1 VEDHDILP
9 LLRSAIERGDVEVS
23 LDVKRQHHVD
33 SPLYR
38 DSDSSP
44 FIYLSMAVI
53 GAAGW
58 FYGWQAAVGVF
69 VAASALYIVGVRRF
83 VAARMRKRLMSAV
96 LTDPEQFR
104 KAWKLKGLSFRHTAT
119 GTVCESPDGLW
130 RSFAIERC
138 R

>member
-1 VEDHDILP
+1 MDDQEILP
-9 LLRSAIERGDVEVS
+9 LLRAAIERGDVDVS

-44 FIYLSMAVI
+44 FIYISMLLI
-53 GAAGW
+53 GAATW
-58 FYGWQAAVGVF
+58 FYGWQVGVGVF
-69 VAASALYIVGVRRF
+69 VAAAVLYMVGVRRF
-83 VAARMRKRLMSAV
+83 VAARMRKRLMDTV

-104 KAWKLKGLSFRHTAT
+104 KAWKLKGLSFRHKAS